1 MPHSLQNLI
10 HQHAQQRPHKPA
22 FSFNGHSYSY
32 AELAQQIDQLTRHL
46 QGTGITANDKVAT
59 LLPNCLE
66 QLLLI
71 WATARLGAVIVPLSP
86 LLQDQAA
93 INLSTNAEASLLVC
107 SDDRCNNLKLAS
119 PPSLTLQSLGL
130 LQNALTN
137 TSSVL
142 PSLPNVQ
149 ADDLFNIVYSSGTT
163 GLPKGIMHTHQVRA
177 MYGYCFATA
186 FRIKQDSVILHS
198 GAIIFNGA
206 YVTMM
211 PCYLQ
216 GGHFILAEA
225 FHPETTLD
233 LIRHY
238 QVTHTM
244 MVPSQL
250 IAMLEHPDFSADKLA
265 SMEVLLVLGAPLH
278 QRYKDQLEAILPGRF
293 HELYGLTE
301 GFITILDNSDM
312 GSKPGSVGCPLPG
325 SAMRIVDDQG
335 HDLANGEIGEI
346 VGQSPL
352 LSPGYYGNE
361 ALTAATFKDGWLY
374 TGDMGS
380 MDAEGFLYLA
390 DRKKDMI
397 ISGGVNVYPKDIEEI
412 LVNHPQV
419 IEGVVIGV
427 ADKKWG
433 ETPVA
438 VVVARQADQ
447 EQAIQTWV
455 NERVAAR
462 YQKLSRVYS
471 IDEMPRN
478 VAGKTLKN
486 ELRERFG

>member
-10 HQHAQQRPHKPA
+10 HQHAQQRPYKLA
-22 FSFNGHSYSY
+22 FSFKDQSYNY
-32 AELAQQIDQLTRHL
+32 GQFATLIDQLANHL
-46 QGTGITANDKVAT
+46 ANSGIKHNDKFAT

-66 QLLLI
+66 QMLLI
-71 WATARLGAVIVPLSP
+71 WAAARLGAVIVPLSP

-93 INLSTNAEASLLVC
+93 INLANNAEAKLLICDDQRATTLGYIAETSLQIQAL
-107 SDDRCNNLKLAS
+107 SQLQQGNKS
-119 PPSLTLQSLGL
+119 PLTADQPLQVSP
-130 LQNALTN
+130 Q
-137 TSSVL
+137 
-142 PSLPNVQ
+142 
-149 ADDLFNIVYSSGTT
+149 DLFTIVYSSGTT
-163 GLPKGIMHTHQVRA
+163 GLPKGIMHSHHVRA

-186 FRIKQDSVILHS
+186 FRIKQDSVVLHS

-216 GGHFILAEA
+216 GAHYVLAEG
-225 FHPETTLD
+225 FHPQDTLE
-233 LIRHY
+233 LISKH
-238 QVTHTM
+238 QITHTM

-250 IAMLEHPDFSADKLA
+250 IAMLEHPDFKPEKLA

-278 QRYKDQLEAILPGRF
+278 QRYKDQLESLLPGRF

-301 GFITILDNSDM
+301 GFITILDNADLKH
-312 GSKPGSVGCPLPG
+312 KPGSVGCPLPG
-325 SAMRIVDDQG
+325 SNMRIVDAAG

-346 VGQSPL
+346 VGNSPI
-352 LSPGYYGNE
+352 LSPGYYANPQ
-361 ALTAATFKDGWLY
+361 LTADTFRDGWLY
-374 TGDMGS
+374 TGDMGYQ
-380 MDAEGFLYLA
+380 DDDGFLYLA

-412 LVNHPQV
+412 LVTHPQV
-419 IEGVVIGV
+419 IEGAVIGI
-427 ADKKWG
+427 AHPKWG

-438 VVVARQADQ
+438 IIVGREEAD
-447 EQAIQTWV
+447 ANTIKDWV
-455 NERVAAR
+455 NTRVAAR
-462 YQKLSRVYS
+462 YQKLNAVH
-471 IDEMPRN
+471 IITEMPRN